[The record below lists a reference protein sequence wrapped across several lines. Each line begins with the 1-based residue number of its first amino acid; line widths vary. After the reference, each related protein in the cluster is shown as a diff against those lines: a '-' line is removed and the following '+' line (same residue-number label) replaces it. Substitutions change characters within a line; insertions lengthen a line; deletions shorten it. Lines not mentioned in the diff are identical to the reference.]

1 MCQKQLVHPC
11 CGLVLTHQLLS
22 LSSATAHDYR
32 RVGGAGTRLFLIL
45 LAGLA
50 LLSGGCSVYMARSG
64 QDLSP
69 LATRDQVQQEF
80 GLPAETG
87 TTTDGQAYEDY
98 RTRRKISEETRSYS
112 MGMGI
117 GMTCGLLEFFYFPTE
132 LYNYG
137 RRFWVGQTVRF
148 EYDATGKVCGLKL
161 NDHVLSRTRLQSA
174 KSKVTATPPK

>member
-1 MCQKQLVHPC
+1 M
-11 CGLVLTHQLLS
+11 
-22 LSSATAHDYR
+22 
-32 RVGGAGTRLFLIL
+32 RLFLIL

-64 QDLSP
+64 QDLRP
-69 LATRDQVQQEF
+69 LATRDQVQHEF

-98 RTRRKISEETRSYS
+98 RTRRKISEVARSSS
-112 MGMGI
+112 MGMGVV
-117 GMTCGLLEFFYFPTE
+117 MTYGLLEILYFPTE

-137 RRFWVGQTVRF
+137 RRFCVGQTVRF
-148 EYDATGKVCGLKL
+148 EYDPTGKVCGAKL
-161 NDHVLSRTRLQSA
+161 NDHSLWLTRLQSA